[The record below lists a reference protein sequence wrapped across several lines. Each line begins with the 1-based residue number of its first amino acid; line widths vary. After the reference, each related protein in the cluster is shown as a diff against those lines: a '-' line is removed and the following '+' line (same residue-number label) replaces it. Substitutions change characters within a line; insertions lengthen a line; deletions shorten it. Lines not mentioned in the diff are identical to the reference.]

1 MRNMTTMYDTLL
13 QLPLFQGI
21 CREDLTQIVGK
32 VKLHFRKYE
41 AGSNIVRGREVC
53 DKLIFLLG
61 GEVLSTLA
69 FKKDFVFMEHIP
81 APCLIEPYSL
91 FGIDVHYT
99 ASYIA
104 YTNVDVLEIEKSF
117 VINELLNYE
126 IFRFNY
132 INIISNRA
140 QVLHTRLKKGIPDTA
155 ESKIIYFISLHS
167 TFPSG
172 KKRLRIKM
180 EDLAQ
185 HLNETRL
192 NISKALN
199 SFEEK
204 GWIELHRKEIIIP
217 AMEQFFKD

>member
-1 MRNMTTMYDTLL
+1 MTTMYDTLL

-32 VKLHFRKYE
+32 VKLHFLKYE
-41 AGSNIVRGREVC
+41 AESDIVRDGDVC
-53 DKLIFLLG
+53 DKLIFLLS
-61 GEVLSTLA
+61 GEVLSTLSL
-69 FKKDFVFMEHIP
+69 KKDFVFMEHIP
-81 APCLIEPYSL
+81 APYLIEPYSL

-104 YTNVDVLEIEKSF
+104 HTNVDVLEIEKSF

-140 QVLHTRLKKGIPDTA
+140 QVLHTRLKKNIPDTA
-155 ESKIIYFISLHS
+155 EGKIIYFISLHS
-167 TFPSG
+167 TFPNG

-199 SFEEK
+199 GFEKK
-204 GWIELHRKEIIIP
+204 GWVKLRRKEIIIP
-217 AMEQFFKD
+217 AVEQFFMD

>member
-1 MRNMTTMYDTLL
+1 MATMYDTLL

-21 CREDLTQIVGK
+21 CREDLTQILGK
-32 VKLHFRKYE
+32 VKLHFLKYE
-41 AGSNIVRGREVC
+41 AESSIVRDRDVC
-53 DKLIFLLG
+53 NKLLFLLN
-61 GEVLSTLA
+61 GEVLSTHS
-69 FKKDFVFMEHIP
+69 FKKDFVFMEYIP
-81 APCLIEPYSL
+81 TPYLIEPYSL
-91 FGIDVHYT
+91 FGIDVRYK

-104 YTNVDVLEIEKSF
+104 HTNVDVLEVEKSF

-140 QVLHTRLKKGIPDTA
+140 QTLHTRLLKSIPDTA
-155 ESKIIYFISLHS
+155 ENKIIYFLSLHS

-172 KKRLRIKM
+172 KKLLRMKM
-180 EDLAQ
+180 NDLAE

-199 SFEEK
+199 HFEEK
-204 GWIELHRKEIIIP
+204 GWVELRRKEIIIP
-217 AMEQFFKD
+217 AMEQFFMD

>member
-1 MRNMTTMYDTLL
+1 MTTMYDTLL

-21 CREDLTQIVGK
+21 CKEDLTQILGK
-32 VKLHFRKYE
+32 VKLHFLKYE
-41 AGSNIVRGREVC
+41 AKSNIVRGGDVC
-53 DKLIFLLG
+53 SKLIFLLS
-61 GEVLSTLA
+61 GEVLSTHS
-69 FKKDFVFMEHIP
+69 FKKDFVFMEHVP
-81 APCLIEPYSL
+81 TPYLIEPYSL
-91 FGIDVHYT
+91 FGIDIHYT

-104 YTNVDVLEIEKSF
+104 HTNVDVLEIEKSF
-117 VINELLNYE
+117 VVNELLNYE

-140 QVLHTRLKKGIPDTA
+140 QTLHTRLQQNIPDTA
-155 ESKIIYFISLHS
+155 EKKIIYFISLHS
-167 TFPSG
+167 TFPGG

-180 EDLAQ
+180 NDLAQ

-204 GWIELHRKEIIIP
+204 GWVELHRKEIIIP
-217 AMEQFFKD
+217 AMEHFFMD